1 MRFIFTFVLIASTLF
16 NLVAQSTTTLPKKAT
31 TNPQTTQVAK
41 KSNGFSIKANI
52 KPFNKGYLYL
62 AYHFGSK
69 QYLIDSAKI
78 NPAGFA
84 EFTGPKKLQGG
95 VYMIVFPEK
104 NGWIECIMDQQQ
116 EFSVSAD
123 TSNIVKSVV
132 FSGSTDNTIFNDYQK
147 KSYDIGNQVAQ
158 LRKGMTENANDQ
170 TSISN
175 KEKINAL
182 GKEMQA
188 YRDDLQKNNPKL
200 LLTAIFN
207 LLKEPSIPPASEHPG
222 GKYDSTFAY
231 QYYKNHYWDGIS
243 FRFRRCAYL

>member
-1 MRFIFTFVLIASTLF
+1 MRFIFTFFLIAANLF
-16 NLVAQSTTTLPKKAT
+16 NLSAQSATTLPKKPT
-31 TNPQTTQVAK
+31 TNTQTPSAITK

-78 NPAGFA
+78 NPTGLA

-116 EFSVSAD
+116 DFSVSAD

-132 FSGSTDNTIFNDYQK
+132 FTGSTDNTVFNDYQK

-158 LRKGMTENANDQ
+158 LRKAINENTNDQ
-170 TSISN
+170 TTNSN

-182 GKEMQA
+182 
-188 YRDDLQKNNPKL
+188 
-200 LLTAIFN
+200 I
-207 LLKEPSIPPASEHPG
+207 I
-222 GKYDSTFAY
+222 
-231 QYYKNHYWDGIS
+231 
-243 FRFRRCAYL
+243 RCII